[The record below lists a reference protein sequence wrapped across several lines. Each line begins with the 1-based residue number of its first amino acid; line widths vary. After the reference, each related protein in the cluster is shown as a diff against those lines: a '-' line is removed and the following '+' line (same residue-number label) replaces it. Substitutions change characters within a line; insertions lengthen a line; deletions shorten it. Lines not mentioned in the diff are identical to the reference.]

1 MQHADSVV
9 TTLQDESRKVESLL
23 SKRATLQQKRGDL
36 ERKIRELGSLPADA
50 FEKYR
55 DHSLKQLL
63 QLLQKAQTQLK
74 KYGCALCSS
83 APACQVTMCVA
94 HVVRTTFH
102 PNACMQCPPLECSRS
117 RWRWKAPIL
126 WCSINSGSQ

>member
-1 MQHADSVV
+1 M
-9 TTLQDESRKVESLL
+9 L

-74 KYGCALCSS
+74 KYGYAETRF
-83 APACQVTMCVA
+83 APGHAV
-94 HVVRTTFH
+94 
-102 PNACMQCPPLECSRS
+102 
-117 RWRWKAPIL
+117 
-126 WCSINSGSQ
+126 G

>member
-1 MQHADSVV
+1 MW
-9 TTLQDESRKVESLL
+9 LQDESRKVESLL

-74 KYGCALCSS
+74 KYGYACPCSS
-83 APACQVTMCVA
+83 PALNLIKEVA
-94 HVVRTTFH
+94 MLCG
-102 PNACMQCPPLECSRS
+102 NAS
-117 RWRWKAPIL
+117 
-126 WCSINSGSQ
+126 